1 MNPLQLKASN
11 PEISTWVSA
20 SAGTGK
26 TKILTDRV
34 LRLLLGNAAFNKILC
49 LTFTNAAAG
58 EMKERI
64 VNSLAKW
71 SKLND
76 TELKE
81 ELQKTLGRNGSNE
94 ELAKA
99 KILYEL
105 YLRSDENINIQTIHS
120 FCQALLKKF
129 PLEAGVS
136 PSFKIIDEAKAY
148 SILQQ
153 IKKNLLNK
161 PELELINDYLTA
173 NFHEITIDEIFTEIV
188 QHKTKFSTRTDNTL
202 EESQELIISLN
213 NSGDHAYQDILKHP
227 VIQTIVGFDISVAYL
242 KNFFLNKDG
251 QKRKRIVPQKIAKPG
266 SNFYENLEQIQNQIY
281 SLDQAERTKHM
292 ESYSKLLSI
301 LSANIIN
308 AYESYKSS
316 KGLLDY
322 DDLIIYSSNLLK
334 SSSAKEWVLY
344 KLDGG
349 IDHLLVDE
357 AQDTSASQWQI
368 IDAMIEEFYAG
379 SSTDSDKN
387 RTVFVVGDEKQ
398 SIFSFQGADVT
409 SFAHMNKLLK
419 QKMTDGGKHFEDVNL
434 ETSYRSAGEI
444 LEVVHQVFD
453 KIRQQMP
460 SLFTATLTELTPF
473 RSKHTG
479 SVELWPLCISDNKNE
494 DFWSI
499 TTHLNN
505 ADSTKTNLAKK
516 ISSYI
521 KDQLASARVLPSTGN
536 MISCSDF
543 MILFRK
549 RDELTHEVIK
559 ALKAE
564 NIEVTGLDRISLQEN
579 LAVLDLLSAAKFA
592 LNTEDDLNLAALLKS
607 PLIGLD
613 EQKLYDIATSRKKS
627 SIWQYLKSNDKYN
640 LTDKLSI
647 FIDLFNR
654 SDVSNFFQYIVD
666 ILGYRENLNANCGP
680 DSNDAID
687 ELIYA
692 CNDFASQ
699 ESTSIQKFIFWLEN
713 YNSSIKRDNS
723 STDKVKIMTLHA
735 SKGLQAPY
743 VILCDTNNIP
753 SNSDRFLFV
762 NGQALSAKN
771 STYVPDYYKI
781 LKDEKQGNAYA
792 EYLRLLYVGMTRAE
806 DHLIICGYQGGRSLP
821 DNCWYQL
828 IRSKLVDIAKQTE
841 DGTLIYGATD
851 INYIAGT
858 NAAPTKTNIEFFTTT
873 AQTSPTFKEVHTS
886 RNIASPLSDRDPM
899 GYGLVFHKILEDS
912 LNAKNLNMMSSHP
925 LITTLDPKSQNS
937 MHAGIKKIIDNKKFN
952 SLIREKDIKT
962 ELTLGSNINGK
973 IQIGRIDLLLIAPN
987 EVIIIDYKSDKSPP
1001 PIEANIPDSYYQQ
1014 LLIYKTMVT
1023 EIYSTKTIRTMILWL
1038 ENGSL
1043 QEIN

>member
-1 MNPLQLKASN
+1 MNLLQLKASN
-11 PEISTWVSA
+11 PNISTWVSA

-34 LRLLLGNAAFNKILC
+34 LRLLLDNAAFNKILC

-81 ELQKTLGRNGSNE
+81 ELHKTLGRNCTLT
-94 ELAKA
+94 ELAKS
-99 KILYEL
+99 KQLYEL

-120 FCQALLKKF
+120 FCQSLLKKF

-153 IKKNLLNK
+153 IKKSLFNK
-161 PELELINDYLTA
+161 PELEVINNYLTA

-188 QHKTKFSTRTDNTL
+188 QHKTKFLTRTTDIA
-202 EESQELIISLN
+202 EDPQKIIALLN
-213 NSGDHAYQDILKHP
+213 STEDHAYQDILQHP
-227 VIQTIVGFDISVAYL
+227 FIQDIVGFDISVDTL

-251 QKRKRIVPQKIAKPG
+251 QKKKRIVPQKIAKPG
-266 SNFYENLEQIQNQIY
+266 SNLYDNLEQIQDKIY
-281 SLDQAERTKHM
+281 SIDQTQRAKHL
-292 ESYSKLLSI
+292 ENHSKLLSI
-301 LSANIIN
+301 LSANIIDS
-308 AYESYKSS
+308 YESYKSN

-334 SSSAKEWVLY
+334 LSNAKEWVLY

-368 IDAMIEEFYAG
+368 IESMIAEFYAG
-379 SSTDSDKN
+379 TSTNADKN

-398 SIFSFQGADVT
+398 SIFSFQGADVA
-409 SFAHMNKLLK
+409 SFSYMNKLLK
-419 QKMTDGGKHFEDVNL
+419 QKMTDGGKYFEDVNL
-434 ETSYRSAGEI
+434 EMSYRSAGEI

-460 SLFTATLTELTPF
+460 ALFTAALIQLTPF

-479 SVELWPLCISDNKNE
+479 SVELWPLSVSDNNDE
-494 DFWSI
+494 DFWNI
-499 TTHLNN
+499 TTHLDNQ
-505 ADSTKTNLAKK
+505 DSIKANLAKK

-521 KDQLASARVLPSTGN
+521 NLQLTSGRILPSTGKAV
-536 MISCSDF
+536 SCSDF

-549 RDELTHEVIK
+549 RDELTDEVIK
-559 ALKAE
+559 ALKTD

-579 LAVLDLLSAAKFA
+579 LAVLDLLSVAKFV

-607 PLIGLD
+607 PLIALS
-613 EQKLYDIATSRKKS
+613 ERNLYDLATSRKKL
-627 SIWQYLKSNDKYN
+627 SIWQYIQSNDKYN
-640 LTDKLSI
+640 LANKLNI
-647 FIDLFNR
+647 FIDLFHYT
-654 SDVSNFFQYIVD
+654 DVSNFFQYIVD

-687 ELIYA
+687 ELLYA

-699 ESTSIQKFIFWLEN
+699 ENTSIQKFIFWIEN
-713 YNSSIKRDNS
+713 YNRSIKRDNS
-723 STDKVKIMTLHA
+723 ATDKVKIMTLHA
-735 SKGLQAPY
+735 SKGLQAPF

-771 STYVPDYYKI
+771 SNYIPDYYKV
-781 LKDEKQGNAYA
+781 LKEEKQEKAYA

-828 IRSKLVDIAKQTE
+828 VLSKLSEIATPTE
-841 DGTLIYGATD
+841 DGTLIYGKVDT
-851 INYIAGT
+851 NHIAE
-858 NAAPTKTNIEFFTTT
+858 NALPSVKANIEFFTAK
-873 AQTSPTFKEVHTS
+873 AQTSLTHREVHAIRT
-886 RNIASPLSDRDPM
+886 IASPLSNRDPM

-912 LNAKNLNMMSSHP
+912 LKATNINIMNSHP
-925 LITTLDPKSQNS
+925 LITTLDPKSQKR
-937 MHAGIKKIIDNKKFN
+937 MHSGIKKIIDNKEFN
-952 SLIREKDIKT
+952 SLIQEKTIKT
-962 ELTLGSNINGK
+962 EITLGSKIDNK
-973 IQIGRIDLLLIAPN
+973 IQIGRIDLILIDSS
-987 EVIIIDYKSDKSPP
+987 EVIIIDYKSDKLPTSS
-1001 PIEANIPDSYYQQ
+1001 EKNIPDTYYQQ
-1014 LLIYKTMVT
+1014 LMIYKKMIK
-1023 EIYSTKTIRTMILWL
+1023 EIYPIQKIRTMILWL

-1043 QEIN
+1043 QEIT